1 MAAPMVAQV
10 EDAVIARVT
19 GAAGLGYSFG
29 TVASYAGELDGQLE
43 EVVRKWPAC
52 WVTWMTS
59 GRPTRFGTSRT
70 KWIEPNTF
78 AVLVAARNVRG
89 ERETRHGS
97 VSEVGAYQMLDD
109 VQALLVGQD
118 FGLAIEAFEPGRKR
132 TLYNA
137 QLRGRSI
144 AVYAQEWHTRWAVEA
159 PSEETVGGL
168 LSVGLDYHLT
178 PDDGDADASD
188 LITLE
193 GTTP

>member
-10 EDAVIARVT
+10 EDAIIARVS
-19 GAAGLGYSFG
+19 GAAGLGYRFG

-52 WVTWMTS
+52 WVTWMAS
-59 GRPTRFGTSRT
+59 GKPTRYGTSRT

-97 VSEVGAYQMLDD
+97 VSEPGAYQMLDD
-109 VQALLVGQD
+109 VQSLLIGHD
-118 FGLAIEAFEPGRKR
+118 FGIAIEAFEPGRKR

-137 QLRGRSI
+137 QLRSKSI
-144 AVYAQEWHTRWAVEA
+144 AVYAQEWHTRWLLEKPAD
-159 PSEETVGGL
+159 ETVGGL
-168 LSVGLDYHLT
+168 LKVGIDYHLT
-178 PDDGDADASD
+178 PDDGNADASD

-193 GTTP
+193 GSQ